1 MAVSKRTNKRNHPG
15 THIIAE
21 LFGCQKLN
29 DLKFVARAL
38 REAARICGATI
49 LHAKF
54 HRFSPHGITGYI
66 LLAESH
72 ISIHTWPECGYAAV
86 DVFTCGSMDAEKAV
100 RHLVEKFGAQKV
112 SMRRIKR
119 GNKINTCKLYL

>member
-1 MAVSKRTNKRNHPG
+1 MAAPKRISKQTHLG

-21 LFGCQKLN
+21 LFGCKKLD
-29 DLKFVARAL
+29 DLKFVAQSL
-38 REAARICGATI
+38 KEAARICGASI
-49 LHAKF
+49 LHTKF

-86 DVFTCGSMDAEKAV
+86 DVFTCGLMDTEKAV
-100 RHLVEKFGAQKV
+100 QYLVEKFAAQKV
-112 SMRRIKR
+112 NTRRIER
-119 GNKINTCKLYL
+119 GNREDVL